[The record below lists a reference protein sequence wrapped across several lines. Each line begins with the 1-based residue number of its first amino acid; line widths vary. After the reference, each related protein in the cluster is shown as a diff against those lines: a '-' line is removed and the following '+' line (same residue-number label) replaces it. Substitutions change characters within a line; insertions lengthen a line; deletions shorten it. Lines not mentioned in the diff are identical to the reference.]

1 MITRVLLRHWRG
13 YEKLSLDFGPGLTFV
28 IADNGVGKTSLVNGV
43 AWAIFGD
50 DSGVDGDAAIRAG
63 TDETSAEVDLVI
75 GDTTVSLTRTLRR
88 QAPRGRSRQ
97 TLQVLVDGQEVD
109 GSAQGAQVLR
119 DLLGD
124 VAGVPLDIVP
134 QLLFVPEMRLTHEGE
149 LFADV
154 QEHLAALL
162 GIDDL
167 RRAARTLRTV
177 QGDAGR
183 DLRALQQGAK
193 VDEAALA
200 ALTAATDEVR
210 AELAHLDTVVAA
222 EREEQAELEATARLQ
237 RDWALHDERQARHD
251 AHLDALADEL
261 RSVGIEPEPDEVAG
275 AADRAGAESHDLHAD
290 LVAARTEA
298 ELVAGMVEQLAGA
311 GAEGAGEGEASCP
324 LCLQALDRATADHAA
339 EQHRARLAELADR
352 QAATERRRRAVDAA
366 AAKLRALA
374 DELARQR
381 PPEPPEHPR
390 PEATAADVQD
400 RLAELD
406 RRRAEV
412 LDRRGALGERLQ
424 RAEAALADARRTAE
438 ADAALGRAHAVAAS
452 SAALATLAEGEAD
465 ARTERALE
473 PISRAIAARWAEFF
487 VASASR
493 PRLAGGG
500 SIELGESGGVSIPYT
515 SFSGGEKTLA
525 SLLTRLLFVTAATGL
540 RSMWLDEPL
549 EHLDPA
555 NRTRVARLLAQ
566 VTQPGSHLRQMVVTT
581 YEEGLARS
589 MVGRHDGTEV
599 VYVSTD
605 ALL

>member
-13 YEKLSLDFGPGLTFV
+13 YEKLSLEFGPGLTFV

-63 TDETSAEVDLVI
+63 TDETSAEVDLVV
-75 GDTTVSLTRTLRR
+75 GDATVSLTRTLRR

-97 TLQVLVDGQEVD
+97 TLQVQVDGQEVD
-109 GSAQGAQVLR
+109 GGAQGAKVLR

-167 RRAARTLRTV
+167 RRAARTLRAV

-183 DLRALQQGAK
+183 DLRVLQQGAK

-210 AELAHLDTVVAA
+210 AELAHLDTAVAA
-222 EREEQAELEATARLQ
+222 EREERAELEGVARLQ

-261 RSVGIEPEPDEVAG
+261 RSVGIEPEPDEVAA

-298 ELVAGMVEQLAGA
+298 ELVEGMVEQLAGA
-311 GAEGAGEGEASCP
+311 GADGGEASCP
-324 LCLQALDRATADHAA
+324 LCLQSLDGATADHAA

-366 AAKLRALA
+366 ATKLRVLA

-381 PPEPPEHPR
+381 PPEPPERPR
-390 PEATAADVQD
+390 PEITEADVQA

-406 RRRAEV
+406 RRRADV

-438 ADAALGRAHAVAAS
+438 ADVALGRAHAVAAS
-452 SAALATLAEGEAD
+452 SAALAALAEGEAD

-500 SIELGESGGVSIPYT
+500 SIELGERGGVSIPYT